1 MELGHSSRLQLL
13 QPEMA
18 GQLLANPVVMHMHL
32 PTTGLSCVCNLVAI
46 AEGCDKS
53 LLRCC
58 YEH

>member
-18 GQLLANPVVMHMHL
+18 GQLLANAVVMHMHL

-46 AEGCDKS
+46 A
-53 LLRCC
+53 
-58 YEH
+58 